1 MKRGKTMLI
10 IIISILGVIFLIT
23 WGVITYLGRSQ
34 TLSVKSVENLN
45 KDLYLIHLTK
55 PDNMTWKS
63 GSFAKIELADTKESQ
78 QNVSDTVSGAT
89 RNSKGKEQKSRWL
102 TIASNPDEGEI
113 LILTHNS
120 GSFYKKTLADLTAGT
135 EVKMSWLDS
144 GLSLA
149 DDKEVLVCFASD
161 VGIAAIRPIIK
172 ESAGKREII
181 LSHLD
186 KGVTVFNEELMELA
200 NKTTN
205 LIYKTDTDLSQ
216 SKETLKNAIDK
227 YENKATYFLAGQPDD
242 VKLMKTFLKDN
253 GIDSKNIKSSSF
265 RGLK

>member
-1 MKRGKTMLI
+1 MKRGKKMLV
-10 IIISILGVIFLIT
+10 IIISVLGVIGLIS
-23 WGVITYLGRSQ
+23 WGIIAYLGGSR
-34 TLSVKSVENLN
+34 TLEIKAVESING
-45 KDLYLIHLTK
+45 DLYLIRLTK
-55 PDNMTWKS
+55 PESITWKAGSYANISIAES
-63 GSFAKIELADTKESQ
+63 GKKAVDA
-78 QNVSDTVSGAT
+78 VSGAT
-89 RNSKGKEQKSRWL
+89 DGDGDKKEKSRWL
-102 TIASNPDEGEI
+102 TIASNPEENEI

-186 KGVTVFNEELMELA
+186 KGVTVFNEELIELA

-205 LIYKTDTDLSQ
+205 LTYKTDTDLSQ